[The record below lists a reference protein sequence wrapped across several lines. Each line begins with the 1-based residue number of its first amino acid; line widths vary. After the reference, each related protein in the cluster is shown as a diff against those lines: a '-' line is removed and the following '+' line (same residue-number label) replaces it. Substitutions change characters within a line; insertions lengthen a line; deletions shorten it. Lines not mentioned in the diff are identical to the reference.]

1 MTVEPLTT
9 RAIRPMASHVLIEA
23 TPPAE
28 RSPGG
33 VLLARVGP
41 RGDRIERGRVVAVPD
56 DCPGI
61 KVGDE
66 VLVPQYGGDWFEVDG
81 KRLYAYR
88 YETILARLDP

>member
-1 MTVEPLTT
+1 
-9 RAIRPMASHVLIEA
+9 
-23 TPPAE
+23 
-28 RSPGG
+28 
-33 VLLARVGP
+33 
-41 RGDRIERGRVVAVPD
+41 VVAVPD